1 MKRKMEMML
10 LIAGMVAMV
19 CLLGCASASGA
30 GEGTITSA
38 PFGTTP
44 DGTKVD
50 IFTLKNA
57 SGMEARICNYGG
69 LVVSLK
75 TPDRNGH
82 FDDVVLGYDD
92 LDNYIKRNPFFGA
105 LVGRFANRIAKAKFT
120 LDGKTY
126 TLAANHKGINSLHGG
141 LKGFDK
147 QIWKAQTSVHN
158 GEPSLELTYF
168 SKDGEEGYPGNLNV
182 KATYTVT
189 KDNALRLDYTA
200 TTDEDTVVNF
210 SHHSYFNLATNGGVL
225 NHEVM
230 INADKF
236 TPVDS
241 TLIPT
246 GELRPVAGTPFDFRT
261 PHKIGERINDADE
274 QLKIAGGYD
283 HNWVINKHAG
293 ELAVCARVTEPT
305 SGRVMEVLSTEP
317 GLQFYS
323 GNFLDGTITGKGGKV
338 YHGRAAFCMEPQHFP
353 DSPNQPNFPSTVLK
367 PGQVFHSTIE
377 YRFSAK

>member
-1 MKRKMEMML
+1 MKVKMELIL
-10 LIAGMVAMV
+10 LAGAIVLAG
-19 CLLGCASASGA
+19 CLLGCAAAGSGD
-30 GEGTITSA
+30 GTITQE
-38 PFGTTP
+38 PFGSTP

-57 SGMEARICNYGG
+57 NGMEARICNYGG
-69 LVVSLK
+69 IVVSIK
-75 TPDRNGH
+75 TPDRNGKMA
-82 FDDVVLGYDD
+82 DVVLGYDN
-92 LDNYIKRNPFFGA
+92 LDSYIKRNPFFGA
-105 LVGRFANRIAKAKFT
+105 LVGRYANRIAKAKFT

-126 TLAANHKGINSLHGG
+126 TLAANHKGINALHGG

-147 QIWKAQTSVHN
+147 QVWKASTSVHN

-182 KATYTVT
+182 KAVYTLT
-189 KDNALRLDYTA
+189 RDNALRLDYTA
-200 TTDEDTVVNF
+200 TTDKDTIVNF
-210 SHHSYFNLATNGGVL
+210 SHHSYFNLAGDGDVL
-225 NHEVM
+225 NHEVI

-236 TPVDS
+236 TPVDN

-246 GELRPVAGTPFDFRT
+246 GELRPVTGTPFDFLT
-261 PHKIGERINDADE
+261 PHKIGERIGAADE
-274 QLKIAGGYD
+274 QIKIAGGYD
-283 HNWVINKHAG
+283 HNWVINKPAG

-305 SGRVMEVLSTEP
+305 TGRIMEVLSTEP

-323 GNFLDGTITGKGGKV
+323 GNFLDGSITGKGGRA

-353 DSPNQPNFPSTVLK
+353 DSPNQPSFPSTVLK
-367 PGQVFHSTIE
+367 PGQVFHSTIM